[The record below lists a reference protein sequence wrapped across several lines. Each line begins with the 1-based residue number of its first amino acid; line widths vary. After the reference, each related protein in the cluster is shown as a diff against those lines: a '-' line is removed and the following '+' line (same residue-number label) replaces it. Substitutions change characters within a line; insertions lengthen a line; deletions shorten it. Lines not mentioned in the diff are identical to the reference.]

1 MVKSTFVHLHLHT
14 QYSLLDG
21 AIKIPGLIQKA
32 KGFEMPAIG
41 VTDHGN
47 LFGAMEFYIE
57 AKKAQIKPIIGC
69 EVYMAPGS
77 RHSRQLPK
85 GMSHGLEDPFHHL
98 TVLCM
103 DETGYKNLC
112 KLITLANFEGFYYKP
127 RIDKEILARHHEG
140 LIILSGCL
148 SSEISNAILNGQE
161 QKAIDLIQWYKE
173 IFGDRFYLELQENK
187 IAPQAKVN
195 EALLRYGV
203 RFQIPVA
210 ATNDCH
216 YLERADSISQEVLLC
231 VQTGKTLQ
239 DEDRM
244 KFGSDEF
251 YFKSPQELE
260 SLFSYAPQA
269 VTSTVEIAER
279 CDLNF
284 ELSKIYLP
292 HFELSDGKNLDLH
305 LEEQARA
312 GLQRVLDGINKNINN
327 FSELKNKYEERLN
340 HELAIIYKTG
350 FSGYF
355 LIVADFVNFS
365 RRQGIPVGPGRG
377 SAAGSLVAFCLKIT
391 EIDPIPHNLIFERFL
406 NPERISMP
414 DMDIDFC
421 MNRRDEVI
429 QYVREKYGHDNVA
442 QIITFGKMQA
452 KAAIRDVGR
461 VYGFSYGEVDRIAKL
476 VPNVLNI
483 SLQDAM
489 GQEPKLKEL
498 YDTDEKIKQLLNT
511 ALALEGLYRHA
522 SIHAA
527 GIVISN
533 RPLVE
538 YMPLFKGKDDEVVT
552 SFDMKMVEKMG
563 LIKFDF
569 LGLKTLTLIDN
580 VVKKIRKTQNPN
592 FSLDQ
597 IDFTDKK
604 VYELFS
610 KSDTIGIFQF
620 ESSGM
625 RDLLVRLKPARF
637 EDIIAAN
644 ALFRPGPMNMLDDF
658 IDRRHGRVDVYH
670 PLPQLKDILQDSY
683 GIILYQE
690 QVMKIANVL
699 ASYSLGEADIL
710 RKAMGKKNPKEMA
723 QQKERFLQG
732 AKKNNVP
739 VEKAEQ
745 IFDLMAKFAEY
756 GFNKSHATAYAYVA
770 YQTAYLKMYH
780 RVLFMAEMLTMEME
794 DTDKL
799 VRYIQ
804 DAKDAEIALLPPDV
818 QESRYEFSYELSGIN
833 SKIRFGLGAVKN
845 VGQVAIDSIGEA
857 RNKVGRFQS
866 FAHFFELVDLRKV
879 NRKVVESLIKAGAFD
894 SVNPHRAQLMESLD
908 QMISAA
914 QTVQS
919 DREVGQVN
927 MFETHQFS
935 SMVKLVA
942 LPDVPEWT
950 EKRKLYF
957 EKESVGLYISGH
969 PLQNYVDS
977 LQRFATHTT
986 ETLAQALHKNE
997 VRVGGTVSNIR
1008 ETLTRKGDKM
1018 AFVTLEDLNGS
1029 VDVIVFS
1036 DLYSKAQELLKS
1048 DEPLL
1053 ITGTAEISEDNARI
1067 IATDIENLA
1076 LAQKKKTQAVFI
1088 HLDSK
1093 LIQADQLQSLKGVLK
1108 RYPGA
1113 CPVLLRLKVSEKED
1127 AVYTTLKLGE
1137 TMKVV
1142 PSEALVRDVHSLF
1155 GHKVVRFE

>member
-1 MVKSTFVHLHLHT
+1 MTKSFVHLHLHT

-21 AIKIPGLIQKA
+21 AIKIPGLIHKA
-32 KGFEMPAIG
+32 KEFEMSAIG

-57 AKKAQIKPIIGC
+57 AKKAHIKPIVGC

-77 RHSRQLPK
+77 RLSRQLPK
-85 GMSHGLEDPFHHL
+85 GMSHGIEDPFHHL

-103 DETGYKNLC
+103 DSTGYQNLC

-127 RIDKEILARHHEG
+127 RMDKEILARHHEG

-148 SSEISNAILNGQE
+148 SSEISHAILNGQE
-161 QKAIDLIQWYKE
+161 QKAIDLIQWYKD

-195 EALLRYGV
+195 EALLRYGA
-203 RFQIPVA
+203 RFQIPVV

-216 YLERADSISQEVLLC
+216 YLERSDALSQEVLLC

-260 SLFSYAPQA
+260 DLFSYAPQA
-269 VTSTVEIAER
+269 VQRTLEIAER

-292 HFELSDGKNLDLH
+292 HFELPDGKNLDHH
-305 LEEQARA
+305 LEEKARE
-312 GLQRVLDGINKNINN
+312 GLRIYLESISKKYSN
-327 FSELKNKYEERLN
+327 FNELKIKYEERLN
-340 HELAIIYKTG
+340 HELLIIFKTG

-365 RRQGIPVGPGRG
+365 RHQGIPVGPGRG

-406 NPERISMP
+406 NPERVSMP

-429 QYVREKYGHDNVA
+429 QYVREKYGNDNVA

-483 SLQDAM
+483 SLQEAIE
-489 GQEPKLKEL
+489 QEPKLKEL
-498 YDTDEKIKQLLNT
+498 YETDEKIKQLLNT

-538 YMPLFKGKDDEVVT
+538 YMPLFRGKDDEVVT

-569 LGLKTLTLIDN
+569 LGLKTLTLIDS
-580 VVKKIRKTQNPN
+580 VVKKIRQTRDPL
-592 FSLDQ
+592 FSLEQ
-597 IDFTDKK
+597 IDFSDKK

-625 RDLLVRLKPARF
+625 RDLLIRLKPARF

-658 IDRRHGRVDVYH
+658 IDRRHGRGGVYH

-699 ASYSLGEADIL
+699 ASYTLGEADIL

-732 AKKNNVP
+732 AKKNQVLA
-739 VEKAEQ
+739 EKAEQ

-770 YQTAYLKMYH
+770 YQTAYLKVYH
-780 RVLFMAEMLTMEME
+780 RVLFIAEMLTMEME

-804 DAKDAEIALLPPDV
+804 DAKDAGIEILPPDV
-818 QESRYEFSYELSGIN
+818 QESRYEFSVVD
-833 SKIRFGLGAVKN
+833 SKIRFGLGAIKN
-845 VGQVAIDSIGEA
+845 VGQVAIDAIVEV
-857 RNKVGRFQS
+857 RNKGGRFHS
-866 FAHFFELVDLRKV
+866 FSHFFELVDLRKV

-894 SVNPHRAQLMESLD
+894 SIHPHRAQLMESLD
-908 QMISAA
+908 QHIEAA
-914 QTVQS
+914 QTVQA

-927 MFETHQFS
+927 MFEAHQFS
-935 SMVKLVA
+935 SLVKTVV
-942 LPDVPEWT
+942 LPEVPAWT
-950 EKRKLYF
+950 EKRKLHF
-957 EKESVGLYISGH
+957 EKESVGIYISGH
-969 PLQNYVDS
+969 PLKNYTDS

-986 ETLAQALHKNE
+986 ETLVQALHKNE

-1008 ETLTRKGDKM
+1008 ETITRKGDKM
-1018 AFVTLEDLNGS
+1018 AFVTLEDLSGS

-1053 ITGTAEISEDNARI
+1053 VTGTAEISEDNARM
-1067 IATDIENLA
+1067 IATDIESLA
-1076 LAQKKKTQAVFI
+1076 LAQKKKTQVVHI
-1088 HLDSK
+1088 DLDSSV
-1093 LIQADQLQSLKGVLK
+1093 IQVDQLQNLKMVLQ
-1108 RYPGA
+1108 RYRGA
-1113 CPVLLRLKVSEKED
+1113 CPVFLHLKISEKEESI
-1127 AVYTTLKLGE
+1127 YTTLKLGH
-1137 TMKVV
+1137 TVQVV
-1142 PSEALVRDVHSLF
+1142 PSEALVREVQGLF
-1155 GHKVVRFE
+1155 GTKVVRFE

>member
-1 MVKSTFVHLHLHT
+1 MAKTFVHLHLHT

-21 AIKIPGLIQKA
+21 AIKIPALIQKA
-32 KGFEMPAIG
+32 KEFEMPAIG

-57 AKKAQIKPIIGC
+57 AKKAHIKPIIGC

-77 RHSRQLPK
+77 RLSRQLPK

-103 DETGYKNLC
+103 DSLGYKNLC
-112 KLITLANFEGFYYKP
+112 QLITLANFEGFYYKP
-127 RIDKEILARHHEG
+127 RMDKEILARHHEG

-161 QKAIDLIQWYKE
+161 QKAMDLIQWYKE

-195 EALLRYGV
+195 ETLLRYGA
-203 RFQIPVA
+203 RFQIPMV

-216 YLERADSISQEVLLC
+216 YLEKTDALSQEVLLC

-244 KFGSDEF
+244 KFGSEEF

-260 SLFSYAPQA
+260 TLFSYAPQA
-269 VTSTVEIAER
+269 VASTVEISER

-292 HFELSDGKNLDLH
+292 HFELSDGKSLDLH
-305 LEEQARA
+305 LEEQAWA
-312 GLQRVLDGINKNINN
+312 GLQRYFSILSKNSCN
-327 FSELKNKYEERLN
+327 FNGLKNKYEERLK

-365 RRQGIPVGPGRG
+365 RQKGIPVGPGRG

-391 EIDPIPHNLIFERFL
+391 EIDPLPHNLIFERFL

-421 MNRRDEVI
+421 MDRRDEVI
-429 QYVREKYGHDNVA
+429 QYVREKYGHDHVA

-483 SLQDAM
+483 SLQEAM
-489 GQEPKLKEL
+489 EQEPKLKEL
-498 YDTDEKIKQLLNT
+498 YETDEKVKQLLNT

-522 SIHAA
+522 TIHAA

-538 YMPLFKGKDDEVVT
+538 VMPLFKGKDDEVVT

-569 LGLKTLTLIDN
+569 LGLKTLTLIDH
-580 VVKKIRKTQNPN
+580 VIKKIRETQNST
-592 FSLDQ
+592 FSLEH
-597 IDFTDKK
+597 IDFSDKK

-610 KSDTIGIFQF
+610 TSDTIGIFQF

-658 IDRRHGRVDVYH
+658 IGRRHGKVDVYY
-670 PLPQLKDILQDSY
+670 PLAPLKEILQDSY

-699 ASYSLGEADIL
+699 ANYSLGEADIL

-732 AKKNNVP
+732 AKKNHVAL
-739 VEKAEQ
+739 EKAEQ

-804 DAKDAEIALLPPDV
+804 DAKDAEIVLLPPDV
-818 QESRYEFSYELSGIN
+818 QESRYEFSYELSGID

-845 VGQVAIDSIGEA
+845 VGQVAIDSIVEA
-857 RNKVGRFQS
+857 RKKIGRFQS

-894 SVNPHRAQLMESLD
+894 SVNSHRSQLMETLD
-908 QMISAA
+908 HMISAA

-935 SMVKLVA
+935 SMVKMVA

-957 EKESVGLYISGH
+957 EKESVG
-969 PLQNYVDS
+969 D
-977 LQRFATHTT
+977 
-986 ETLAQALHKNE
+986 
-997 VRVGGTVSNIR
+997 
-1008 ETLTRKGDKM
+1008 RK
-1018 AFVTLEDLNGS
+1018 
-1029 VDVIVFS
+1029 
-1036 DLYSKAQELLKS
+1036 
-1048 DEPLL
+1048 
-1053 ITGTAEISEDNARI
+1053 
-1067 IATDIENLA
+1067 
-1076 LAQKKKTQAVFI
+1076 
-1088 HLDSK
+1088 
-1093 LIQADQLQSLKGVLK
+1093 
-1108 RYPGA
+1108 
-1113 CPVLLRLKVSEKED
+1113 
-1127 AVYTTLKLGE
+1127 
-1137 TMKVV
+1137 
-1142 PSEALVRDVHSLF
+1142 
-1155 GHKVVRFE
+1155 

>member
-1 MVKSTFVHLHLHT
+1 MSKTFVHLHLHT

-21 AIKIPGLIQKA
+21 AIKIPNLIHKA
-32 KGFEMPAIG
+32 KEFEMPAIG
-41 VTDHGN
+41 ITDHGN

-57 AKKAQIKPIIGC
+57 AKKAHIKPIIGC

-77 RHSRQLPK
+77 RLSRQLPK

-103 DETGYKNLC
+103 DSLGYKNLYQ
-112 KLITLANFEGFYYKP
+112 LITLANFEGFYYKP
-127 RIDKEILARHHEG
+127 RMDKEILARHHEG

-161 QKAIDLIQWYKE
+161 QKAMDLIQWYKE

-195 EALLRYGV
+195 ETLLRYGA
-203 RFQIPVA
+203 RFQIPMV

-216 YLERADSISQEVLLC
+216 YLEKTDALSQEVLLC

-244 KFGSDEF
+244 KFGSE
-251 YFKSPQELE
+251 E
-260 SLFSYAPQA
+260 
-269 VTSTVEIAER
+269 
-279 CDLNF
+279 
-284 ELSKIYLP
+284 IYLP
-292 HFELSDGKNLDLH
+292 HFELSDGKSLDLH
-305 LEEQARA
+305 LEEQAWA
-312 GLQRVLDGINKNINN
+312 GLQRYFSILSKNSCN
-327 FSELKNKYEERLN
+327 FNGLKNKYEERLK

-365 RRQGIPVGPGRG
+365 RQKGIPVGPGRG

-391 EIDPIPHNLIFERFL
+391 EIDPLPHNLIFERFL

-421 MNRRDEVI
+421 MDRRDEVI
-429 QYVREKYGHDNVA
+429 QYVREKYGHDHVA
-442 QIITFGKMQA
+442 QIITFGKLQA
-452 KAAIRDVGR
+452 EAAIRDVGR

-483 SLQDAM
+483 SLQEAM
-489 GQEPKLKEL
+489 EQEPKLKEL
-498 YDTDEKIKQLLNT
+498 YETDEKVKQLLNT

-522 SIHAA
+522 TIHAA

-538 YMPLFKGKDDEVVT
+538 VMPLFKGKDDEVVT

-569 LGLKTLTLIDN
+569 LGLKTLTLIDH
-580 VVKKIRKTQNPN
+580 VIKKIRETQNST
-592 FSLDQ
+592 FSLEH
-597 IDFTDKK
+597 IDFSDKK

-610 KSDTIGIFQF
+610 TSDTIGIFQF

-658 IDRRHGRVDVYH
+658 IGRRHGKVDVYY
-670 PLPQLKDILQDSY
+670 PLAPLKEILQDSY

-699 ASYSLGEADIL
+699 ANYSLGEADIL

-732 AKKNNVP
+732 AKKNHVAL
-739 VEKAEQ
+739 EKAEQ

-804 DAKDAEIALLPPDV
+804 DAKDAEIVLLPPDV
-818 QESRYEFSYELSGIN
+818 QESRYEFSVLD

-845 VGQVAIDSIGEA
+845 VGQVAIDSIVEA

-866 FAHFFELVDLRKV
+866 FAHFF
-879 NRKVVESLIKAGAFD
+879 
-894 SVNPHRAQLMESLD
+894 
-908 QMISAA
+908 
-914 QTVQS
+914 
-919 DREVGQVN
+919 
-927 MFETHQFS
+927 
-935 SMVKLVA
+935 
-942 LPDVPEWT
+942 
-950 EKRKLYF
+950 
-957 EKESVGLYISGH
+957 
-969 PLQNYVDS
+969 
-977 LQRFATHTT
+977 
-986 ETLAQALHKNE
+986 
-997 VRVGGTVSNIR
+997 
-1008 ETLTRKGDKM
+1008 
-1018 AFVTLEDLNGS
+1018 
-1029 VDVIVFS
+1029 
-1036 DLYSKAQELLKS
+1036 
-1048 DEPLL
+1048 
-1053 ITGTAEISEDNARI
+1053 
-1067 IATDIENLA
+1067 
-1076 LAQKKKTQAVFI
+1076 
-1088 HLDSK
+1088 
-1093 LIQADQLQSLKGVLK
+1093 
-1108 RYPGA
+1108 
-1113 CPVLLRLKVSEKED
+1113 
-1127 AVYTTLKLGE
+1127 
-1137 TMKVV
+1137 
-1142 PSEALVRDVHSLF
+1142 
-1155 GHKVVRFE
+1155 

>member
-1 MVKSTFVHLHLHT
+1 MVKTFVHLHLHT

-21 AIKIPGLIQKA
+21 AIKIPRLMQKA
-32 KGFEMPAIG
+32 KEFEMPAIG

-77 RHSRQLPK
+77 RLSRQLPK

-103 DETGYKNLC
+103 DQAGYKNLC
-112 KLITLANFEGFYYKP
+112 ELITLANFEGFYYKP

-173 IFGDRFYLELQENK
+173 LFGDRFYLEIQENK

-195 EALLRYGV
+195 EALLRYGA
-203 RFQIPVA
+203 RFHIPIA

-216 YLERADSISQEVLLC
+216 YLERTDALSQEVLLC

-269 VTSTVEIAER
+269 VASTVEIAER

-292 HFELSDGKNLDLH
+292 RFELSDGKNLDLH
-305 LEEQARA
+305 LEGKARD
-312 GLQRVLDGINKNINN
+312 GLQKHLDIINKNGSN
-327 FSELKNKYEERLN
+327 FDELKNKYEERLN
-340 HELAIIYKTG
+340 HELAIIFKTG

-355 LIVADFVNFS
+355 LIVSDFVNFS
-365 RRQGIPVGPGRG
+365 RSRGIPVGPGRG

-406 NPERISMP
+406 NPERVSMP

-429 QYVREKYGHDNVA
+429 QYVREKYGRDNVA

-476 VPNVLNI
+476 VPNILNV
-483 SLQDAM
+483 SLHEAM
-489 GQEPKLKEL
+489 DQEPKLKEL
-498 YDTDEKIKQLLNT
+498 YETDEKIKQLLNT

-580 VVKKIRKTQNPN
+580 VVKKIRQTQNPH
-592 FSLDQ
+592 FSLEQ
-597 IDFTDKK
+597 IYFTDKK

-625 RDLLVRLKPARF
+625 RDLLIRLKPARF

-658 IDRRHGRVDVYH
+658 IGRRHGRVEVYH

-699 ASYSLGEADIL
+699 ANYTLGEADIL

-732 AKKNNVP
+732 AKKNNVAA
-739 VEKAEQ
+739 EKAEQ

-770 YQTAYLKMYH
+770 YQTAYLKVYH

-804 DAKDAEIALLPPDV
+804 DAKDAEIELLSPAI
-818 QESRYEFSYELSGIN
+818 QESQYEFSVVN
-833 SKIRFGLGAVKN
+833 SKIRFGLGAIKN
-845 VGQVAIDSIGEA
+845 VGKVAIDSIVEA
-857 RNKVGRFQS
+857 RKKAGCFQS

-894 SVNPHRAQLMESLD
+894 SLNPHRAQLMESLD
-908 QMISAA
+908 HMISAA

-935 SMVKLVA
+935 SMVKMVA
-942 LPDVPEWT
+942 LPDVPGWT

-986 ETLAQALHKNE
+986 ETLAQASHKSE
-997 VRVGGTVSNIR
+997 ARVGGTVSNIR

-1018 AFVTLEDLNGS
+1018 AFVTLEDLSGS

-1036 DLYSKAQELLKS
+1036 DLYSRAQELLKS

-1053 ITGTAEISEDNARI
+1053 VSGTAEISEDHARM

-1076 LAQKKKTQAVFI
+1076 LAQKKKTKVVHI
-1088 HLDSK
+1088 DLDSK
-1093 LIQADQLQSLKGVLK
+1093 VIQADQLQSLKGVLQQY
-1108 RYPGA
+1108 RGV
-1113 CPVLLRLKVSEKED
+1113 CPVLLRLKVSEKGD
-1127 AVYTTLKLGE
+1127 AMYATLKLGE
-1137 TMKVV
+1137 EIKVV
-1142 PSEALVRDVHSLF
+1142 PSEALVRDVQKLF
-1155 GHKVVRFE
+1155 GNKVVRFE

>member
-1 MVKSTFVHLHLHT
+1 MANKFIHLHLHT

-21 AIKIPGLIQKA
+21 AIKIPALIQRA
-32 KGFEMPAIG
+32 KEFEMPAIG

-57 AKKAQIKPIIGC
+57 AKKAHLKPIVGC

-77 RHSRQLPK
+77 RLSRQLPK

-103 DETGYKNLC
+103 DSTGYQNLC

-127 RIDKEILARHHEG
+127 RIDKEILARYHEG

-161 QKAIDLIQWYKE
+161 QKAMDLIQWYKE

-195 EALLRYGV
+195 EALLRYGA
-203 RFQIPVA
+203 RFQIPVV

-216 YLERADSISQEVLLC
+216 YLERTDALSQEVLLC

-244 KFGSDEF
+244 KFGSEEF

-260 SLFSYAPQA
+260 ALFSYAPQA
-269 VTSTVEIAER
+269 VSSTVEISQR

-292 HFELSDGKNLDLH
+292 HFELSDGKSLDLH
-305 LEEQARA
+305 LEEQARE
-312 GLQRVLDGINKNINN
+312 GLQRHLSSINKNTHN
-327 FSELKNKYEERLN
+327 FEELKKKYEERLN

-377 SAAGSLVAFCLKIT
+377 SAAGSLVAFCLRIT

-406 NPERISMP
+406 NPERVSMP

-429 QYVREKYGHDNVA
+429 HYVREKYGHDHVA

-483 SLQDAM
+483 SLHDAM
-489 GQEPKLKEL
+489 AQEPKLKEL

-569 LGLKTLTLIDN
+569 LGLKTLTLIDT
-580 VVKKIRKTQNPN
+580 VVKKIRQTQNPK
-592 FSLDQ
+592 FSLEK
-597 IDFTDKK
+597 IDFSDKK

-610 KSDTIGIFQF
+610 TSDTIGIFQF

-625 RDLLVRLKPARF
+625 RDLLIRLKPARF

-658 IDRRHGRVDVYH
+658 IDRRHGRVEVYH

-699 ASYSLGEADIL
+699 ASYTLGEADIL

-732 AKKNNVP
+732 AKKNNVAS
-739 VEKAEQ
+739 EKAEQ

-770 YQTAYLKMYH
+770 YQTAYLKVYY

-804 DAKDAEIALLPPDV
+804 DAKDSDIEILPPNI
-818 QESRYEFSYELSGIN
+818 QESQYEFSVTG

-845 VGQVAIDSIGEA
+845 VGKVAIDSIVEA
-857 RNKVGRFQS
+857 RKKSGHFQS
-866 FAHFFELVDLRKV
+866 FAHFFEVVDLRKV

-894 SVNPHRAQLMESLD
+894 SLNLHRAQLMESLD
-908 QMISAA
+908 QHIEAA

-935 SMVKLVA
+935 SLVKTVT
-942 LPDVPEWT
+942 LPEVPEWT

-986 ETLAQALHKNE
+986 ETLAQAIHKSE

-1018 AFVTLEDLNGS
+1018 AFVTIEDLSGS

-1036 DLYSKAQELLKS
+1036 DLYSKTQELLKS

-1053 ITGTAEISEDNARI
+1053 VTGTAEISEDNARI

-1076 LAQKKKTQAVFI
+1076 LAQKKKTHYVRI
-1088 HLDSK
+1088 DLDSAM
-1093 LIQADQLQSLKGVLK
+1093 IQGHKLQSLKDVLQK
-1108 RYPGA
+1108 YRGA
-1113 CPVLLRLKVSEKED
+1113 CPVLLRFKVAEEANS
-1127 AVYTTLKLGE
+1127 VYATLKLSE
-1137 TMKVV
+1137 EMKVL
-1142 PSEALVRDVHSLF
+1142 PSEALVRDVQKLF
-1155 GHKVVRFE
+1155 GNKVVRFE